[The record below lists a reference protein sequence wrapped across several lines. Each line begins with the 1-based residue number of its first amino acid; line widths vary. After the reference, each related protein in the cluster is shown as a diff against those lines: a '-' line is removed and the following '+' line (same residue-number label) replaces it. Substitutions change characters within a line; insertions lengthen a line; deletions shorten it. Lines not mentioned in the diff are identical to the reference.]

1 MSLNFEEYVL
11 HLFCNVM
18 EKLSQGVL

>member
-18 EKLSQGVL
+18 GKLSQGVL